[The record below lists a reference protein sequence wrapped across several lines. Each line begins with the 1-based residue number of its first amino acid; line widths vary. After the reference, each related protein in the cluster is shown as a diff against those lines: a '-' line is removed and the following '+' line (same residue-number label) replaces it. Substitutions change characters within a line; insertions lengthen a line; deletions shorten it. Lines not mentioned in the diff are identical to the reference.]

1 MERAGGVAD
10 GAGALVGRAGGVAEG
25 ADALVERAG
34 GVADGAGAL
43 VERAGGVAEGAD
55 ALVGPR
61 GVADGRRRAGR
72 TSGRGRPRGPAL
84 AARGAGGLLDTY
96 QPIAAQAAPLARR
109 FVQEFS
115 EDELVAAIRL
125 VDQLPRL
132 TEHMESDI
140 MPLLAT
146 LDRVGP
152 DVHELLNQLR
162 EVRQAIQGI
171 PGFRL
176 FRRRGEEID
185 EDER

>member
-1 MERAGGVAD
+1 M
-10 GAGALVGRAGGVAEG
+10 
-25 ADALVERAG
+25 ERAG

-43 VERAGGVAEGAD
+43 VERAGGVADGAG
-55 ALVGPR
+55 ALVARAG
-61 GVADGRRRAGR
+61 GVADGAGALVARAGGVADR
-72 TSGRGRPRGPAL
+72 ADELVGRAGAL
-84 AARGAGGLLDTY
+84 AEGAGGLLDTY

-176 FRRRGEEID
+176 FRKRGEEID
-185 EDER
+185 DEH

>member
-1 MERAGGVAD
+1 M
-10 GAGALVGRAGGVAEG
+10 
-25 ADALVERAG
+25 
-34 GVADGAGAL
+34 
-43 VERAGGVAEGAD
+43 
-55 ALVGPR
+55 
-61 GVADGRRRAGR
+61 
-72 TSGRGRPRGPAL
+72 
-84 AARGAGGLLDTY
+84 
-96 QPIAAQAAPLARR
+96 
-109 FVQEFS
+109 QEFS

-132 TEHMESDI
+132 TEHVESDI

-185 EDER
+185 DDER

>member
-1 MERAGGVAD
+1 MTWPTAQAPSSNAQVTWPTVREGWWTARAASPT
-10 GAGALVGRAGGVAEG
+10 
-25 ADALVERAG
+25 
-34 GVADGAGAL
+34 
-43 VERAGGVAEGAD
+43 GAD
-55 ALVGPR
+55 ALVGR
-61 GVADGRRRAGR
+61 ASALADGA
-72 TSGRGRPRGPAL
+72 S
-84 AARGAGGLLDTY
+84 GLLDTY

-115 EDELVAAIRL
+115 EEELVAAIRL

-176 FRRRGEEID
+176 FRKRGEEID
-185 EDER
+185 EEQRD

>member
-1 MERAGGVAD
+1 MSRSP
-10 GAGALVGRAGGVAEG
+10 L
-25 ADALVERAG
+25 
-34 GVADGAGAL
+34 
-43 VERAGGVAEGAD
+43 
-55 ALVGPR
+55 
-61 GVADGRRRAGR
+61 
-72 TSGRGRPRGPAL
+72 AL
-84 AARGAGGLLDTY
+84 AEGAGGLLDTY

-115 EDELVAAIRL
+115 EEELVAAIRL

-132 TEHMESDI
+132 TAHMESDI

-176 FRRRGEEID
+176 FRKRGEEID
-185 EDER
+185 EDNRD

>member
-1 MERAGGVAD
+1 MIERAS
-10 GAGALVGRAGGVAEG
+10 GVAE
-25 ADALVERAG
+25 RAIAWWG
-34 GVADGAGAL
+34 G
-43 VERAGGVAEGAD
+43 RQ
-55 ALVGPR
+55 
-61 GVADGRRRAGR
+61 
-72 TSGRGRPRGPAL
+72 GRGRS
-84 AARGAGGLLDTY
+84 AAELLDTY
-96 QPIAAQAAPLARR
+96 QPIAARPPRWPGGSWR
-109 FVQEFS
+109 S
-115 EDELVAAIRL
+115 SPRTRCVAAIRL

-171 PGFRL
+171 PGFRF

-185 EDER
+185 EEER

>member
-1 MERAGGVAD
+1 MERAGGVAGRAD
-10 GAGALVGRAGGVAEG
+10 ALVGRAG
-25 ADALVERAG
+25 
-34 GVADGAGAL
+34 
-43 VERAGGVAEGAD
+43 
-55 ALVGPR
+55 
-61 GVADGRRRAGR
+61 
-72 TSGRGRPRGPAL
+72 AL
-84 AARGAGGLLDTY
+84 AEGAGGLLDTY

-176 FRRRGEEID
+176 LPPPRGGDRRRRASESHRCAARNSTSMTLAATPVARRTRRRATTMAAGTPPLPGIAAPPSP
-185 EDER
+185 RRSGTPVA

>member
-1 MERAGGVAD
+1 
-10 GAGALVGRAGGVAEG
+10 
-25 ADALVERAG
+25 VERAG

-43 VERAGGVAEGAD
+43 VERAGGVADSADALVKRAGGVADGASALVERAGGVADGAD
-55 ALVGPR
+55 ALVERAG
-61 GVADGRRRAGR
+61 GVAGRADALVGRA
-72 TSGRGRPRGPAL
+72 SGL
-84 AARGAGGLLDTY
+84 AESAGGLLDTY
-96 QPIAAQAAPLARR
+96 EPIAAQAAPLARR

-115 EDELVAAIRL
+115 EEELVAAIRL

-171 PGFRL
+171 PGFR
-176 FRRRGEEID
+176 FFSRRGEEID
-185 EDER
+185 EEER

>member
-1 MERAGGVAD
+1 MADGAGALVERAGGVAD
-10 GAGALVGRAGGVAEG
+10 GAGALVGRAGEVAEGADALVKRADGVADG

-34 GVADGAGAL
+34 GVAG
-43 VERAGGVAEGAD
+43 RAD
-55 ALVGPR
+55 ALVG
-61 GVADGRRRAGR
+61 RAG
-72 TSGRGRPRGPAL
+72 GL
-84 AARGAGGLLDTY
+84 AESAGGLLDTY

-109 FVQEFS
+109 FVEEFS
-115 EDELVAAIRL
+115 EDEIVAAIRL

-171 PGFRL
+171 PGFR
-176 FRRRGEEID
+176 FFSRRGEEID
-185 EDER
+185 EEER

>member
-1 MERAGGVAD
+1 MARLWEQIKALRQIASPRNFEVWYQYATGYNPSLNQDINELLA
-10 GAGALVGRAGGVAEG
+10 GAGTLAES
-25 ADALVERAG
+25 A
-34 GVADGAGAL
+34 
-43 VERAGGVAEGAD
+43 
-55 ALVGPR
+55 
-61 GVADGRRRAGR
+61 
-72 TSGRGRPRGPAL
+72 S
-84 AARGAGGLLDTY
+84 GLLDTY

-162 EVRQAIQGI
+162 EVRQAINGI
-171 PGFRL
+171 PGFRM
-176 FRRRGEEID
+176 FRRRGEEF
-185 EDER
+185 DER